1 MYRCMVNS
9 RTNMHGSLH
18 SPVSFQSVML
28 YTLSVV
34 VHDCQD
40 VISKIYYIYFL
51 QVCIVLNFC

>member
-1 MYRCMVNS
+1 MYHRMVNS

-18 SPVSFQSVML
+18 SSVSFQSVKL

-40 VISKIYYIYFL
+40 VISKIYYIYIL
-51 QVCIVLNFC
+51 QVCIVLKFC